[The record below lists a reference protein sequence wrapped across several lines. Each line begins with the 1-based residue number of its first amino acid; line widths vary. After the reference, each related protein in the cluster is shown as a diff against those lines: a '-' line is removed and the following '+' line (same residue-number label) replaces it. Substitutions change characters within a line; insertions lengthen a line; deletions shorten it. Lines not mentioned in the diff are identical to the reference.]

1 MPVKKTTPPEA
12 TPAEG
17 WEVQLQNAAAVALP
31 AEEDEETILDRLR
44 SMQGE
49 ERDRMK
55 VKVYR
60 KVVGGTGLEWCT
72 DYTVPEWEEGDIARV
87 RQDWGPGN
95 YELRV
100 VSMGKR
106 GILLR
111 DHFRIAPARDIA
123 PAPPA
128 PQTSELADVV
138 RMLADGQQRILDA
151 LSQRPDPTA
160 QLQSTLG
167 LMASMRE
174 AMGLNTPPPP
184 PPPASDPAA
193 MLGQLVGAIKT
204 LREVAAEV
212 NPPPEPADDSPM
224 SMLPKVLDL
233 VKVGMGQQQQQQSA
247 PQLPGPPVQAMPLPA
262 SLQQTEDDP
271 MNILKLRKQLG
282 EMIALAD
289 RGEPATK
296 GGEYAADNLPDE
308 LLPHLARPDFFAFL
322 LMVHRGC
329 ERHEPWFKAA
339 RDHCIKLLSE
349 PEPIKTG
356 GTD

>member
-1 MPVKKTTPPEA
+1 MPTRKTPTEA
-12 TPAEG
+12 PPAEG
-17 WEVQLQNAAAVALP
+17 WEVQLPSAAPVALP
-31 AEEDEETILDRLR
+31 PEDDEETILDRLR

-72 DYTVPEWEEGDIARV
+72 DYTVAEWEEGDIARV
-87 RQDWGPGN
+87 RQEWGPGN

-100 VSMGKR
+100 VSTGKR

-111 DHFRIAPARDIA
+111 DHFRIAPNRE
-123 PAPPA
+123 PAMQTAPA

-160 QLQSTLG
+160 QLQSTLA
-167 LMASMRE
+167 LMTSMRE

-184 PPPASDPAA
+184 PPPPSDPGA

-212 NPPPEPADDSPM
+212 NPPAEPESDNPM

-233 VKVGMGQQQQQQSA
+233 VKVGMSQQQPQALPA
-247 PQLPGPPVQAMPLPA
+247 PHPPVQAMPLPA
-262 SLQQTEDDP
+262 SLQPNEDEDP
-271 MNILKLRKQLG
+271 MNIIKLRKQLAD
-282 EMIALAD
+282 MIAIAASGQSAE
-289 RGEPATK
+289 R

-308 LLPHLARPDFFAFL
+308 LLPHLAREDFFGFL
-322 LMVHRGC
+322 TMVHSGC
-329 ERHEPWFKAA
+329 KPHEAWFRAA
-339 RDHCIKLLSE
+339 RDHCIKILSE
-349 PEPIKTG
+349 PEPVKPG